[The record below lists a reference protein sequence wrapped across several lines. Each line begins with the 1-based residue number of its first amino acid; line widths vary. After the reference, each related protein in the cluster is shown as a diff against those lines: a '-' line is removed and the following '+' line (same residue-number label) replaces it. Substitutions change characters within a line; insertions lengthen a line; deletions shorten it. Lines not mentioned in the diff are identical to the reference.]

1 MLIKIIG
8 DGAIH
13 MSETRRAI
21 AFWHGK
27 VDRTLCI
34 FLNAEASALFGII
47 ELFNNT
53 NYLNTTARE
62 I

>member
-8 DGAIH
+8 DGAID
-13 MSETRRAI
+13 MSGMRRAI
-21 AFWHGK
+21 AFLDEK
-27 VDRTLCI
+27 IDRTLCL
-34 FLNAEASALFGII
+34 FLNAEAIDLFVII